1 MKTFILYPNQLFK
14 NLSNFTNKK
23 VLLVEEP
30 LFFTQ
35 YDFHI
40 QKLVLHRASMKFYE
54 SYLKQNNILVEYF
67 EDESYL
73 EIYKN
78 EEIFVYEL
86 FDNYLEKK
94 VYKNFSNIKT
104 IKNPNFINPKDKN
117 KFLHKFYINRRK
129 ELNIFMDNGK
139 PLFDKYN
146 FDEDNRKKLPKDIK
160 ITPTLA
166 YENEFIKEAKE
177 YCKKFKTVGE
187 ESINFYYPTTFDEA
201 SMQLNYFL
209 KEKFE
214 NFGTYQDAITKDIKQ
229 NFLFHSNIS
238 SSLNIGLLDLNELIN
253 KIVDFDAPYNAKEG
267 FIRQII
273 GWREFMLRV
282 YEDNGVILRNS
293 NFFEFKNT
301 MPKKIIE
308 AKSGI
313 KILDDTISKL
323 HFTAYNHHIERLMIL
338 GNIFLLLEIKP
349 NDVYLFF
356 MKYYIDAYDWVMV
369 GNVYGMSGFSDGGSI
384 TTKPYI
390 ASSNYLL
397 KMSDYSKSENWCEI
411 IDALYWRFLYK
422 YSYKFEK
429 NPRMKMQIALLN
441 KMSKEKLDK
450 HLKVAEDFIK
460 NIFIAN

>member
-14 NLSNFTNKK
+14 NLSNFVNKK
-23 VLLVEEP
+23 VLLIEES

-54 SYLKQNNILVEYF
+54 SYLKQNNILVEYY

-73 EIYKN
+73 ELYKN
-78 EEIFVYEL
+78 EEVFIYEL

-104 IKNPNFINPKDKN
+104 LKNPNFINPNDKN

-129 ELNIFMDNGK
+129 ELNIFMQNGK
-139 PLFDKYN
+139 PLFDKYS
-146 FDEDNRKKLPKDIK
+146 FDEDNRKKLPKEIK
-160 ITPTLA
+160 IPPTLA
-166 YENEFIKEAKE
+166 FENEFVKEALI
-177 YCKKFKTVGE
+177 YCKKFKSVGVCE
-187 ESINFYYPTTFDEA
+187 NFYYPTTFEEA
-201 SMQLNYFL
+201 NIQLNYFL

-238 SSLNIGLLDLNELIN
+238 SSLNIGLLDLHELIE
-253 KIVDFDAPYNAKEG
+253 KIVNFDAPYNAKEG

-282 YEDNGVILRNS
+282 YEDDGVPLRNS
-293 NFFEFKNT
+293 NFFKFKNS
-301 MPKKIIE
+301 MPKKILE

-313 KILDDTISKL
+313 KILDDTIKKL
-323 HFTAYNHHIERLMIL
+323 NLTAYNHHIERLMIL

-349 NDVYLFF
+349 NEVYEFF
-356 MKYYIDAYDWVMV
+356 MKNYIDAYDWVMV

-397 KMSDYSKSENWCEI
+397 KMSDYDKKEEWCKI

-422 YSYKFEK
+422 YSFKFDK

-441 KMSKEKLDK
+441 KMPKEKLEN
-450 HLKVAEDFIK
+450 HLK
-460 NIFIAN
+460 IANEFLEKFFITN

>member
-1 MKTFILYPNQLFK
+1 MKTFIIYPNQLFK
-14 NLSNFTNKK
+14 NLSNFANKK
-23 VLLVEEP
+23 VLLIEEE

-54 SYLKQNNILVEYF
+54 SYLKQNDILVEYF
-67 EDESYL
+67 EDESYMQK
-73 EIYKN
+73 YKN
-78 EEIFVYEL
+78 EEVFVYEL

-94 VYKNFSNIKT
+94 VYKNFSNIT
-104 IKNPNFINPKDKN
+104 TLKNPNFINQKDKN

-129 ELNIFMDNGK
+129 ELNIFMDKGK
-139 PLFDKYN
+139 PLFDKYS
-146 FDEDNRKKLPKDIK
+146 FDEDNRKKLPKDTK
-160 ITPTLA
+160 IPPTLA
-166 YENEFIKEAKE
+166 FENEFVKEAIN
-177 YCKKFKTVGE
+177 YCKKFKSVGVCE
-187 ESINFYYPTTFDEA
+187 NFYYPTTFDEA
-201 SMQLNYFL
+201 SLQLDYFL

-214 NFGTYQDAITKDIKQ
+214 NFGSFQDAITKDIKQ

-238 SSLNIGLLDLNELIN
+238 SSLNIGLLDLNELIE
-253 KIVDFDAPYNAKEG
+253 KIVAFDAPYNAKEG

-282 YEDNGVILRNS
+282 YEDDGVALRNS
-293 NFFEFKNT
+293 NFFEFKNP
-301 MPKKIIE
+301 MPQKIIE

-323 HFTAYNHHIERLMIL
+323 QLTAYNHHIERLMIL

-349 NDVYLFF
+349 NDVYEFF

-390 ASSNYLL
+390 SSSNYLL
-397 KMSDYSKSENWCEI
+397 KMSDYSKNESWCVI
-411 IDALYWRFLYK
+411 LNALYWRFLYIH
-422 YSYKFEK
+422 SIKFDT
-429 NPRMKMQIALLN
+429 NARMKMQIALLN
-441 KMSKEKLDK
+441 KMPKEKLEN
-450 HLKVAEDFIK
+450 HLKVANDFLE

>member
-1 MKTFILYPNQLFK
+1 MKTFIIYPNQLFK
-14 NLSNFTNKK
+14 NLSNFANKK
-23 VLLVEEP
+23 VLLIEEA

-40 QKLVLHRASMKFYE
+40 QKLILHRASMKFYE
-54 SYLKQNNILVEYF
+54 SYLIQNGILVEYF

-73 EIYKN
+73 ETYKN

-94 VYKNFSNIKT
+94 VYKNFSNITT

-129 ELNIFMDNGK
+129 ELNIFMDKGK
-139 PLFDKYN
+139 PLFDKYS

-160 ITPTLA
+160 IPPTLA
-166 YENEFIKEAKE
+166 FENEFVKEAIN
-177 YCKKFKTVGE
+177 YCKKFKSVGVCE
-187 ESINFYYPTTFDEA
+187 NFYYPTTFDEA
-201 SMQLNYFL
+201 SFQLDYFL

-214 NFGTYQDAITKDIKQ
+214 NFGSFQDAITKDIKQ

-238 SSLNIGLLDLNELIN
+238 SSLNIGLLDLNELIE
-253 KIVDFDAPYNAKEG
+253 KIVAFEAPYNAKEG

-282 YEDNGVILRNS
+282 YEDDGVALRNS
-293 NFFEFKNT
+293 NFFEFKN
-301 MPKKIIE
+301 PIPQKIVE

-313 KILDDTISKL
+313 KILDDVIKKL
-323 HFTAYNHHIERLMIL
+323 QLTAYNHHIERLMIL

-349 NDVYLFF
+349 NDVYEFF
-356 MKYYIDAYDWVMV
+356 MKYYIDAYDWVML

-397 KMSDYSKSENWCEI
+397 KMSDYSKNESWCVI
-411 IDALYWRFLYK
+411 LDALYWRFLYIH
-422 YSYKFEK
+422 SIKFDT
-429 NPRMKMQIALLN
+429 NARMKMQIALLN
-441 KMSKEKLDK
+441 KMPKEKLEN
-450 HLKVAEDFIK
+450 HLKVANDFLE
-460 NIFIAN
+460 NLFIAN

>member
-1 MKTFILYPNQLFK
+1 MQIFILYPNQLFK
-14 NLSNFTNKK
+14 NLSNFKNKK
-23 VLLVEEP
+23 VLLIEEP

-40 QKLVLHRASMKFYE
+40 QKLILHRASMKFYE
-54 SYLKQNNILVEYF
+54 KYLIQNNISVEYF

-73 EIYKN
+73 ELYKN
-78 EEIFVYEL
+78 EEIFIYEL

-94 VYKNFSNIKT
+94 VYKNFPNIT
-104 IKNPNFINPKDKN
+104 ILKNPNFINPKDTN

-139 PLFDKYN
+139 PLFNRYS
-146 FDEDNRKKLPKDIK
+146 FDDENRKKLPKDIK
-160 ITPTLA
+160 IPPILA
-166 YENEFIKEAKE
+166 YENEFVHEAIN
-177 YCKKFKTVGE
+177 YCKKFK
-187 ESINFYYPTTFDEA
+187 SIGVFENFYYPTIFDEA
-201 SMQLNYFL
+201 TLQLDYFL

-214 NFGTYQDAITKDIKQ
+214 NFGSFQDAITKKSDEY
-229 NFLFHSNIS
+229 FLFHSNIS
-238 SSLNIGLLDLNELIN
+238 SSLNIGLIDLQELIE
-253 KIVDFDAPYNAKEG
+253 KIVNYDAPYNAKEG

-282 YEDNGVILRNS
+282 YENDGIHLRNS
-293 NFFEFKNT
+293 NFFEFKNP
-301 MPKKIIE
+301 MPKKILE

-323 HFTAYNHHIERLMIL
+323 HLTAYNHHIERLMIL

-349 NDVYLFF
+349 NDVYEFF

-397 KMSDYSKSENWCEI
+397 KMSDYDKNESWCEI
-411 IDALYWRFLYK
+411 LDALYWRFLYIHAI
-422 YSYKFEK
+422 KFRQ
-429 NPRMKMQIALLN
+429 NLRMKMQIALLN
-441 KMSKEKLDK
+441 KMPKEKLEN
-450 HLKVAEDFIK
+450 HLK
-460 NIFIAN
+460 IANDYLEKLFITK

>member
-1 MKTFILYPNQLFK
+1 MKIFILYPNQLFK
-14 NLSNFTNKK
+14 NLSNFVNKK
-23 VLLVEEP
+23 VLLIEEP

-54 SYLKQNNILVEYF
+54 SYLKQNSILVEYF

-73 EIYKN
+73 ELYKN
-78 EEIFVYEL
+78 EEVFVYEL

-94 VYKNFSNIKT
+94 VYKNFSNITT

-129 ELNIFMDNGK
+129 ELDIFMLDGK
-139 PLFDKYN
+139 HLFDKYS
-146 FDEDNRKKLPKDIK
+146 FDEDNRKKLPKEIK
-160 ITPTLA
+160 IPPTLA
-166 YENEFIKEAKE
+166 FENEFVKEALI
-177 YCKKFKTVGE
+177 YCKKFKSVGSCE
-187 ESINFYYPTTFDEA
+187 NFYYPTTFDEA
-201 SMQLNYFL
+201 SLQLDYFL

-238 SSLNIGLLDLNELIN
+238 SSLNIGLLDLHELIE
-253 KIVDFDAPYNAKEG
+253 KIVNFDAPYNAKE
-267 FIRQII
+267 
-273 GWREFMLRV
+273 FMLRV
-282 YEDNGVILRNS
+282 YEDDGVKLRNS
-293 NFFEFKNT
+293 NFFEFKNY
-301 MPKKIIE
+301 MPKKILE

-313 KILDDTISKL
+313 KILDDTIKKL
-323 HFTAYNHHIERLMIL
+323 NLTAYNHHIERLMIL

-349 NDVYLFF
+349 NDVYEFF
-356 MKYYIDAYDWVMV
+356 MKNYIDAYDWVMV

-397 KMSDYSKSENWCEI
+397 KMSDYDKKEEWCKI
-411 IDALYWRFLYK
+411 IDALYWSFLYK
-422 YSYKFEK
+422 YSYKFST

-441 KMSKEKLDK
+441 KMPKEKLET
-450 HLKVAEDFIK
+450 HLK
-460 NIFIAN
+460 IANNFLEKLFITD